1 MSATTNSPPIPV
13 STVIR
18 FDETQIA
25 ALAKSL
31 PTPAVDNDTTPLTA
45 GMKLGVQV
53 VLQKLREGF
62 TIRG

>member
-18 FDETQIA
+18 FDEAQIA

-31 PTPAVDNDTTPLTA
+31 PTPVVDNDTTPLNA